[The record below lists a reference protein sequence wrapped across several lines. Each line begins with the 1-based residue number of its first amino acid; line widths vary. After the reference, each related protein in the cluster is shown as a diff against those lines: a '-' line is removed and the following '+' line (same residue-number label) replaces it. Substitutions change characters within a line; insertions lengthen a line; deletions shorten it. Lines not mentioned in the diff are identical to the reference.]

1 MFEQGLILL
10 DAAPSFV
17 LASNIATTI
26 ILGVLVVIGA
36 GMCFFGYP
44 LLRLALGL
52 GGFVLGGSIA
62 AYLAWRFTSS
72 PEVIE
77 AVTSYPEVAE
87 EVLASLDRTAVVV
100 WAVCGGIAGAV
111 LCVLLERVG
120 VFALGGMLG
129 LLLANTTMSSF
140 SLEAYLVAVALLV
153 LIGGLLAL
161 LLRRTVL
168 ILSTAFNG
176 AAALMFGVYALI
188 KELGPSQAIGELRA
202 FGQDTYVLIACTIIL
217 GTIGSFIQFLLF
229 SDRRADGKK
238 KG

>member
-1 MFEQGLILL
+1 VFEQGLVLL
-10 DAAPSFV
+10 DVAPST
-17 LASNIATTI
+17 LLTSGIAATVV
-26 ILGVLVVIGA
+26 LGVLVVVGA

-44 LLRLALGL
+44 LLRVALGL
-52 GGFVLGGSIA
+52 GGFVLGGAIA
-62 AYLAWRFTSS
+62 AYLAWRFTAPPGVVES
-72 PEVIE
+72 V
-77 AVTSYPEVAE
+77 ASYPEVAE
-87 EVLASLDRTAVVV
+87 EVLAALDRTAVLV

-140 SLEAYLVAVALLV
+140 SLDAYLVAVALLV
-153 LIGGLLAL
+153 LIGGVLAL

-188 KELGPSQAIGELRA
+188 KELGPSQAIGALRA

-229 SDRRADGKK
+229 SDRRADT